1 MSKKRKRR
9 NNRAAWALIVLIILI
24 ALFVSV
30 LPDTLERVNYP
41 VKYDKWIREFSF
53 EYGIDPAL
61 VAAIVCTESGY
72 DVNALSSAGAR
83 GLMQLMP
90 STAEWI
96 HPKLQKSYPFDEEV
110 LFTVDG
116 ALTYGCWYLGFLNDM
131 FDGDRMS
138 VIAAYHAGQG
148 KVQSWRE
155 NASYAPDG
163 MHLESL
169 PEGAKAT
176 RHYVE
181 KVNKAYEYYSKV
193 YHAEESG
200 F

>member
-1 MSKKRKRR
+1 MSKKRKRGKK
-9 NNRAAWALIVLIILI
+9 RAAWALIVLAVLI
-24 ALFVSV
+24 VLFVSV
-30 LPDTLERVNYP
+30 LPDMLEKVSYP
-41 VKYDKWIREFSF
+41 VKYKEWIEEFSF
-53 EYGIDPAL
+53 EYGLDPAL
-61 VAAIVCTESGY
+61 VAAIVYTESGY
-72 DVNALSSAGAR
+72 DVNALSSVGAK

-96 HPKLQKSYPFDEEV
+96 HPKLKKSYPFDEEV

-116 ALTYGCWYLGFLNDM
+116 ALTYGCWYLNFLSEM
-131 FDGDRMS
+131 FDADTMS

-155 NASYAPDG
+155 DESYAPDG
-163 MHLESL
+163 VHLTDI

-181 KVNKAYEYYSKV
+181 KVNKAYEYYFKV
-193 YHAEESG
+193 YHADEND
-200 F
+200 